1 MKISEVTL
9 CNNDTPF
16 FVLGNVIKH
25 FAREIEN
32 GYKLGTRTAYYRGG
46 LVIPNPDADD
56 EDAFTYTEGEECL
69 FLLDDIRSVCTYKVH
84 CTDKDEDDDTED
96 TEEDENE
103 DADVD
108 SEDDDGCDLRVHD

>member
-16 FVLGNVIKH
+16 FVLGNVIKQ

-69 FLLDDIRSVCTYKVH
+69 FLLDDIRNVCTYKVH